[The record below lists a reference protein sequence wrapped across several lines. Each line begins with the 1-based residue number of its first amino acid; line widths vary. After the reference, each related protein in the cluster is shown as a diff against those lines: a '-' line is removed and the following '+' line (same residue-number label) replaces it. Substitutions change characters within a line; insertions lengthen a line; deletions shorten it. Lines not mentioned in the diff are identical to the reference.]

1 MNASVPAAL
10 LRYMD
15 GLKAR
20 DLEMIGSSLSESV
33 QFITPFRTMGK
44 PMILDFLSALYLGF
58 PDWNYEHD
66 QAELLEDGSFAVF
79 WRQGGTHTGTLSFP
93 GVEPIDATGKSVK
106 IPPHHF
112 FYHLGS
118 AGLTEI
124 RPDSIPGGAPRGIFK
139 QNGVEL
145 PPL

>member
-33 QFITPFRTMGK
+33 QFVTPFRTMGK

-58 PDWNYEHD
+58 PDWNYDHD
-66 QAELLEDGSFAVF
+66 QAELLEDGSFAVILETG
-79 WRQGGTHTGTLSFP
+79 RYTHRYVVLS
-93 GVEPIDATGKSVK
+93 GV
-106 IPPHHF
+106 
-112 FYHLGS
+112 
-118 AGLTEI
+118 
-124 RPDSIPGGAPRGIFK
+124 
-139 QNGVEL
+139 
-145 PPL
+145 

>member
-1 MNASVPAAL
+1 MNASFPAAL
-10 LRYMD
+10 LRYMN

-58 PDWNYEHD
+58 PDWNYDHD
-66 QAELLEDGSFAVF
+66 QAELLEDGSFAVL
-79 WRQGGTHTGTLSFP
+79 WRQGGTHTGPLSFP
-93 GVEPIDATGKSVK
+93 GFEPIDATGKSVK

-112 FYHLGS
+112 FYRLGS
-118 AGLTEI
+118 AELTEI
-124 RPDSIPGGAPRGIFK
+124 RPDPIPGGAPRGIFE
-139 QNGVEL
+139 QIGVEL